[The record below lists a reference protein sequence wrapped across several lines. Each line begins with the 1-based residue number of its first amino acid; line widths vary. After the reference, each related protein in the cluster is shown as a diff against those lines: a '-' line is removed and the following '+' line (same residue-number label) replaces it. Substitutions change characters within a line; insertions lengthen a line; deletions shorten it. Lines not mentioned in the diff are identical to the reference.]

1 MFFRNLFGLFVIM
14 LFLAL
19 VVGVLLMPRRGYQT
33 PVDVREVEVE
43 DVHKVETPFV
53 GRMILPEASDIE
65 VLDNSAGR
73 DMEQMARFLQGRAA
87 GLHWLANEHFKKA
100 WRHYRKR
107 TTVPDIHARLILSVD
122 SMGVFQVDSIMS
134 DTDDMDLAAHLQ
146 DHIKKYWRY
155 RRSTSGKTDF
165 IVPFIW
171 TSKY

>member
-1 MFFRNLFGLFVIM
+1 MFFRNLIGLFVIL

-19 VVGVLLMPRRGYQT
+19 VVGVLLMPRNEYKV

-43 DVHKVETPFV
+43 DVHKVETPFE
-53 GRMILPEASDIE
+53 GRMIMPEASDLE

-73 DMEQMARFLQGRAA
+73 DLEQLATFMKGRAA
-87 GLHWLANEHFKKA
+87 GLHWIANDHFKKA
-100 WRHYRKR
+100 WRNLRKR
-107 TTVPDIHARLILSVD
+107 KTVPDIHARLILSVD

-134 DTDDMDLAAHLQ
+134 DTDDVDLATRLQ
-146 DHIKKYWRY
+146 EHIKKYWRY
-155 RRSTSGKTDF
+155 RRSANGKTDF